1 MLRRLLRV
9 QERLLQHSQ
18 GSSSNTVLRAAD
30 GKGRIT
36 STKEKL
42 ERWRRHFEQVT
53 NVVSEVTEATLSM
66 IPVCVHGEDLE
77 VSDEVLIQEPSEDE
91 VREAILQLKNNKA
104 PGDDGITAELLKL
117 GGETI
122 VEEMTRIAVSIW
134 RSERI
139 PEDWLMQITIP
150 VYKKGAHDICDN
162 FRGIA
167 LLSVPGKVLCRIIYN
182 GLKERAELMLREN
195 QRGFQEGR
203 GCVDQVYNL
212 RVLMEKAREFHSP
225 LYLCFI
231 DLKKAYDSVN
241 REALWATLRKRYG
254 IPSKLVHI
262 LASLHE
268 GTKGVVRAYGKVSDE
283 FPIMNGI
290 RQGDILAP
298 TLFNLFFDAVIDM
311 AVSKH
316 PGHGVKMWFN
326 TDAMLVGSRKKMKEC
341 VMIQDLEYAD
351 DMCLISDNMDE
362 LEMMLQDMNE
372 SCSEMG
378 LTISTKKSKIMA
390 VLPSLGADNPQQ
402 LPRPVQIQL
411 LSDPVSVVSDFEYL
425 GSIITSDCNNG
436 QRN

>member
-1 MLRRLLRV
+1 
-9 QERLLQHSQ
+9 
-18 GSSSNTVLRAAD
+18 
-30 GKGRIT
+30 
-36 STKEKL
+36 
-42 ERWRRHFEQVT
+42 
-53 NVVSEVTEATLSM
+53 M
-66 IPVCVHGEDLE
+66 IPICVHGEDLE

-117 GGETI
+117 GGEAI
-122 VEEMTRIAVSIW
+122 VEEMTRIAGCIW

-150 VYKKGAHDICDN
+150 VYNKGAHDICDN

-182 GLKERAELMLREN
+182 RLKERAELMLREN
-195 QRGFQEGR
+195 QCGFREGR

-212 RVLMEKAREFHSP
+212 RVLMEKAQEFHSP

-241 REALWATLRKRYG
+241 PEALWATLRKRYG

-262 LASLHE
+262 LGSLHE

-283 FPIMNGI
+283 FPIMNGV

-316 PGHGVKMWFN
+316 PGHVVKMWFN

-341 VMIQDLEYAD
+341 VMIQDLENAD

-411 LSDPVSVVSDFEYL
+411 LSDPVSA
-425 GSIITSDCNNG
+425 I
-436 QRN
+436 